1 MEIIAATNNEN
12 KLRELKA
19 ILKGKFEVVSLKE
32 KGIFS
37 DPDETGET
45 FEENSEIKARSAMEK
60 SNLPAIADDSGLY
73 VYSLDG
79 APGVYSARFAGEN
92 ATDEENN
99 RLLLEKMKDKT
110 DRKAKFVS
118 VVTLVF
124 PDGKKVSGKGECEG
138 EILFEYRGDG
148 GFGYDPLFYVPEI
161 KKTFAEMTDDEKNKV
176 SHRAK
181 ALKDFEERLKE
192 IDND

>member
-37 DPDETGET
+37 DPDETGKT

-124 PDGKKVSGKGECEG
+124 PDGKTVSGKGECEG

-161 KKTFAEMTDDEKNKV
+161 KKTFAEMTADEKNKV